1 MLFLTQGMSKRHK
14 LHKKGTFAI
23 SSNDKEIELL
33 KSTKLVGVTV
43 NENLKWKPKM
53 DGYVNKILKTLY

>member
-23 SSNDKEIELL
+23 SSNDKEIELV

-43 NENLKWKPKM
+43 NENLK
-53 DGYVNKILKTLY
+53 